1 MPNRVYMKIDGIAG
15 SCMERNHAD
24 YCDVRG
30 FDHEMTY
37 PFDITQGQGKSEVKH
52 GPIKVLKP
60 IDKAS
65 AILYTKLS
73 KREKIDKVLFEFW
86 WDNPQ
91 DGQLE
96 KYFTIEI
103 SDCRVVLAHPYTPA
117 PSESDTENAQLSH
130 MEWIGFAY
138 RVVDWAFLHG
148 GNTPGHYDFGD
159 PTA

>member
-1 MPNRVYMKIDGIAG
+1 MPNRMYMLIDGIPG
-15 SCMERNHAD
+15 SCLESNHAD
-24 YCDVRG
+24 YCDIHQ
-30 FDHEMTY
+30 FDQNMEY
-37 PFDITQGQGKSEVKH
+37 PFDVTQGRGTAEVKH

-65 AILYTKLS
+65 PVLFEKLS
-73 KREKIDKVLFEFW
+73 KREKIEKVLFEFW

-103 SDCRVVLAHPYTPA
+103 TDCRVVIANPT
-117 PSESDTENAQLSH
+117 TLSRDEQSNLPGH

-138 RVVDWAFLHG
+138 RVIDWAFLHG
-148 GNTPGHYDFGD
+148 GNTPGHYDFSD